1 VNLVRVRVVKNGVFE
16 LLDLCFNLVVF
27 QVRLELGE
35 IVDGALAVGR
45 GNKVLGILPDV
56 FGDLSPGS
64 FDR

>member
-1 VNLVRVRVVKNGVFE
+1 VNPVRVRVVKNGVFE
-16 LLDLCFNLVVF
+16 LLDLCFNLVVSE
-27 QVRLELGE
+27 VGLELGE

-45 GNKVLGILPDV
+45 GDNVFGILPDV